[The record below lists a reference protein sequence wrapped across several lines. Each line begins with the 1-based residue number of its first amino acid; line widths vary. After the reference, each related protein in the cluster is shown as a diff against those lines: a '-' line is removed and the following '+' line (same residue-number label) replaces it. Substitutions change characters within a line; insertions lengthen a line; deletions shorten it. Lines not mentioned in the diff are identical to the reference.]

1 MKAAEMAIMQVGRSP
16 KQMLRREGGEGV
28 QFYWE
33 GDIFGKSAF
42 SDIFIGPR
50 SDHSLHMSVTH

>member
-1 MKAAEMAIMQVGRSP
+1 MKAAEMAIMQVGRSS
-16 KQMLRREGGEGV
+16 KQMLRREGGGPV
-28 QFYWE
+28 LRE

-50 SDHSLHMSVTH
+50 SDHSLPMSVNH